1 MIKHRPGGE
10 LAVRPVHF
18 FFLLDTSGSMSVGG
32 KIQSLNRAVR
42 EAIPHM
48 RKVASENS
56 NSRILVRVVTFD
68 STARWHTAI
77 QTPIENFTFKDVS
90 AGGSTEM
97 GAALRLVAEQLRMP
111 PMERRAF
118 PPVLLLISDGRP
130 TDDFDTALS
139 ELLSLPWGKM
149 SVRTAIGIGRDADYR
164 ILSKFISDPEIPV
177 LEASNPEQLVR
188 FIRFN
193 SVTALMSASSPATRV
208 VSGIAEGNTTP
219 VVQTFDVDEPI
230 VW

>member
-56 NSRILVRVVTFD
+56 NSRILVRVVTFG

-130 TDDFDTALS
+130 TDDFDTALH

-149 SVRTAIGIGRDADYR
+149 SVRTAIGIGKDADYR
-164 ILSKFISDPEIPV
+164 ILNKFISDPEIPV

-193 SVTALMSASSPATRV
+193 SVTALMSASSPATQV